1 MHEQD
6 KLEQRLQ
13 TLHELKGRDLVNAL
27 IREIGD
33 LQRQLSQLQREMAA
47 YRDYQAA
54 RDRWLVIDTVQ
65 KARVQLPKS
74 VTIDASHALHPR
86 QGFYGLEYGA
96 RGTPFSWTG
105 PTPNFSFD
113 IYIDRSQGADLE
125 LRALS
130 CMNFERQKD
139 LRLLVNGETV
149 PTATVKN
156 GNGLVLKADLPARD
170 DDRSCNIVFC
180 VPEVLRPADSNDKR
194 LLGIAFHS
202 LSVMSRAEAG
212 ATEKIARPDDTV
224 VTLSRNANVKRADE
238 VQEPVKKVAA
248 SDAAAS

>member
-13 TLHELKGRDLVNAL
+13 SLHELKGRDLVNAL
-27 IREIGD
+27 VREIGD

-65 KARVQLPKS
+65 KSRVQLPKS
-74 VTIDASHALHPR
+74 VTIDASQALHPR
-86 QGFYGLEYGA
+86 QGFYGLEFGA

-113 IYIDRSQGADLE
+113 IYVDRSQGAELE

-139 LRLLVNGETV
+139 IRLIINGETV
-149 PTATVKN
+149 PTSIAKN
-156 GNGLVLKADLPARD
+156 GNGLILKADLPARD

-180 VPEVLRPADSNDKR
+180 VPEMLRPADSNDKR
-194 LLGIAFHS
+194 TLGIAFHS
-202 LSVMSRAEAG
+202 LSVASKADASG
-212 ATEKIARPDDTV
+212 VKPVTKSDDTV
-224 VTLSRNANVKRADE
+224 VTLPRGAKRADE
-238 VQEPVKKVAA
+238 SPEPVQKAVA